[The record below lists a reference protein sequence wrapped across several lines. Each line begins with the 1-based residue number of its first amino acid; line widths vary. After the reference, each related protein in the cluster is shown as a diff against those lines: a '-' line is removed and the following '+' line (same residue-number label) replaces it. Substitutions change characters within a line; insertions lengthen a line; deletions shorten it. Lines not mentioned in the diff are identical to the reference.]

1 MQLLPLQK
9 STAQAIVNIFETG
22 SIRGNYADVTLMAG
36 DTGELTYGRS
46 QTTLASG
53 NLYLL
58 VNDYAARADGTYS
71 SELAPY
77 LGQLQTRDSA
87 LNHDSQFRLLLHE
100 AGADPVMQEVQ
111 DIFFD
116 RVYWAPAMRSA
127 DALGVQSPLGAAI
140 VYDSTV
146 HGSWAA
152 MRDATRK
159 KYGELAAIGE
169 KTWMA
174 RYLAVRRD
182 WLANNSN
189 ALLHKTVYRMD
200 ALKGIVDASNWDL
213 KLAMLVR
220 GLQITEQ
227 ALGQSA
233 PIKVAA
239 EGAPVRL
246 LYLANPP
253 LPGADVEWLQ
263 QRLPRAGFDVPAS
276 GAFDENTA
284 AAVRRFQA
292 ANSLQIDGVVGPATR
307 AALEDITVTAPA
319 KIAAQDVPMPSVQT
333 ANTNSVAL
341 TAEPP
346 ADHAAQ
352 PVSDHTAPPASAP
365 HPAPASHPAPVPAHP
380 AAPAAHPAA
389 QPDSD
394 AMVDLKKHI
403 TQAVQ
408 SGIQSVRND
417 NNKLVQVLTS
427 ALKGG
432 NVSGL
437 LAIMN
442 ASGASNADAMLK
454 KLASNGRPLLATLLS
469 GAVLSITESR
479 DWLTW
484 GEAAPQF
491 VKNGVPALVKYV
503 PTSWTQVNATV
514 ISTYQSL
521 HDLAAKLPPDW
532 TFRLRATAIALIGY
546 AGYRMIVRRIQ
557 ANKLVKELTGQK

>member
-58 VNDYAARADGTYS
+58 VNDYCARADGTYS

-77 LGQLQTRDSA
+77 LAQLQTRNSA

-100 AGADPVMQEVQ
+100 AGADPVMREVQ

-127 DALGVQSPLGAAI
+127 DALGVQSPLGGAI

-159 KYGELAAIGE
+159 KYGELSDIGE

-174 RYLAVRRD
+174 RYLGVRRD
-182 WLANNSN
+182 WLANHPN

-200 ALKGIVDASNWDL
+200 ALKAIVDASNWDL

-220 GLQITEQ
+220 GLQITAQ
-227 ALGQSA
+227 SLGDPA
-233 PIKVAA
+233 PLKVAA

-246 LYLANPP
+246 LWLTSPP
-253 LPGADVEWLQ
+253 MTGADVEWLQ
-263 QRLPRAGFDVPAS
+263 QRLPRAGFAVPAS
-276 GAFDENTA
+276 GAFDEDTA
-284 AAVRRFQA
+284 GAVRRFQA
-292 ANSLQIDGVVGPATR
+292 ANGLQIDGVVGPATR
-307 AALEDITVTAPA
+307 AGLEDITVTAPA
-319 KIAAQDVPMPSVQT
+319 NVAAQDVPMPSVQT
-333 ANTNSVAL
+333 QNTNSVAL
-341 TAEPP
+341 SP
-346 ADHAAQ
+346 Q
-352 PVSDHTAPPASAP
+352 PVTDHTAQPAHDTHAEP
-365 HPAPASHPAPVPAHP
+365 VHRPAPRTAPAHAP
-380 AAPAAHPAA
+380 LPAAHAV

-394 AMVDLKKHI
+394 AVVDLKKHI

-437 LAIMN
+437 LALMN
-442 ASGASNADAMLK
+442 SNTASDAQTMLK
-454 KLASNGRPLLATLLS
+454 KLASNGRPLLATLVS
-469 GAVLSITESR
+469 GIVLSITESR

-484 GEAAPQF
+484 GESAPQF
-491 VKNGVPALVKYV
+491 VKNGIPSLVKYL
-503 PTSWTQVNATV
+503 PNSWTQINATV
-514 ISTYQSL
+514 IATYQSL
-521 HDLAAKLPPDW
+521 HNLAAQLPPDW
-532 TFRLRATAIALIGY
+532 AFRLRATAIALIGY
-546 AGYRMIVRRIQ
+546 AGYRMVMRRIQ
-557 ANKLVKELTGQK
+557 ANKLVKELTGTKN